1 MIYIYDLVQG
11 VYIDHVLTLIRYII
25 MFDKI
30 KNTPKISGK
39 TTGSFH
45 SKKVRKY
52 EIFRLLVKEI
62 PKDILYKSYGPYG
75 MVDF

>member
-1 MIYIYDLVQG
+1 
-11 VYIDHVLTLIRYII
+11 

-30 KNTPKISGK
+30 KTTLKISGK